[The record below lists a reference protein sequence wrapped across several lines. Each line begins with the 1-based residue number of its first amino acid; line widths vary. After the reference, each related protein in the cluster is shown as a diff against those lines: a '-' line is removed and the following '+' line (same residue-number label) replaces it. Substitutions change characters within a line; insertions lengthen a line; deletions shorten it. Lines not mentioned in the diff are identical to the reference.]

1 MAHPFAFGLASIIV
15 ASKLRRMVAQWEE
28 LIKQRSAWKIRC
40 CLFVPSA
47 SSRHF
52 LLLLPIFSIVVLS
65 PGNRVSA
72 LKYTG
77 SRVGGFLSRL
87 GHVPGHYP
95 VTDLPQQGLFGQLQV
110 PRTVE
115 N

>member
-72 LKYTG
+72 LKYTALESVASYRG
-77 SRVGGFLSRL
+77 WGTFL
-87 GHVPGHYP
+87 
-95 VTDLPQQGLFGQLQV
+95 VTTL
-110 PRTVE
+110 
-115 N
+115 